1 MAGNSNTPGATVIQ
15 RVLRVLDCFDPK
27 RTELTLSEI
36 ATVSELPISTAR
48 RIITQLGELGALER
62 LVDNRYR
69 VGMRLWNIGILAP
82 QQRNIREAALPS
94 MYDLYTATNETVQLV
109 VTQGTQALCIEK
121 VFGPK
126 SAPTATEV
134 GGKLPLH
141 ATAVG
146 KCILAHS
153 QQQLLQ
159 AIVAA
164 GLKRRTPYTITQPA
178 RLIAEL
184 KQARREG
191 VAYSREEMTTGAA
204 SVAAPIL
211 GPGGIL
217 RGALGI
223 VARSTTRVDNLAPAV
238 KTAALTIARLSG

>member
-1 MAGNSNTPGATVIQ
+1 MAGNSNTPGATVVQ
-15 RVLRVLDCFDPK
+15 RVLQVLDCFDPTH
-27 RTELTLSEI
+27 TELTLSEI
-36 ATVSELPISTAR
+36 ATASGLPISTAR
-48 RIITQLGELGALER
+48 RIIAQLAEWGALER

-94 MYDLYTATNETVQLV
+94 LYDLYTATNETVQLV
-109 VTQGTQALCIEK
+109 VPQGLQALCIDK

-134 GGKLPLH
+134 GGKLPLY

-159 AIVAA
+159 DVVAA
-164 GLKRRTPYTITQPA
+164 GLERRTPYTVTQPA
-178 RLIAEL
+178 RLVAEL
-184 KQARREG
+184 KQARRDG
-191 VAYSREEMTTGAA
+191 VAYSREEMTLGAV

-211 GPGGIL
+211 GMGGIL
-217 RGALGI
+217 RGAVGI
-223 VARSTTRVDNLAPAV
+223 VARSTTRVGSLAPAV